1 MYNLELTNQF
11 KKDIKL
17 AKKRGLDMKKLDEVV
32 TVLVFRRQSPT
43 TIQTTQTF
51 RAIFWAVGCHI
62 KSDWLLIWEQKEEIR
77 LISLIRTGSHSDLF

>member
-32 TVLVFRRQSPT
+32 TVLVSEGNLPQQFKPHKLSGQYSGL
-43 TIQTTQTF
+43 
-51 RAIFWAVGCHI
+51 WECHI

-77 LISLIRTGSHSDLF
+77 LISLIRTGNHSDLF